1 MSSAYSWLAV
11 SGRSPDDTRRD
22 LGLTSGETYEGF
34 PDGNLSGILLP
45 AGWYLV
51 VSERCDYANTRRL
64 RRLSK
69 RCELVTC
76 AVEENIMYA
85 STSFWTN
92 GKLAWEVTHDS
103 QLQAGR
109 HHLEA
114 SGKLPTM
121 VDEIRQWY
129 AGEQAAMDQSN
140 QLVDCTMEV
149 PIETARR
156 ITGFSF
162 HDALPGE
169 GKERFHHLDHD
180 RATSKWWQFWR
191 R

>member
-1 MSSAYSWLAV
+1 MSFAYSWLAV
-11 SGRSPDDTRRD
+11 SGKSPDDTLRD
-22 LGLTSGETYEGF
+22 LGLTLGNTYEGF
-34 PDGNLSGILLP
+34 PNGNLSGIMLP
-45 AGWYLV
+45 TGWYLV

-76 AVEENIMYA
+76 AVEEHVMYA
-85 STSFWTN
+85 STSGWKN
-92 GKLAWEVTHDS
+92 GKHAWEITHDS
-103 QLQAGR
+103 QSAAGR
-109 HHLEA
+109 HHLDA
-114 SGKLPTM
+114 TGKLPPM
-121 VDEIRQWY
+121 FDEIRTWY

-162 HDALPGE
+162 HDTLPGE
-169 GKERFHHLDHD
+169 GKDLFHHLDRD
-180 RATSKWWQFWR
+180 PTAKKWWQFWR

>member
-1 MSSAYSWLAV
+1 MSTAYSWLAV
-11 SGRSPDDTRRD
+11 SGKSPDDTLRA
-22 LGLTSGETYEGF
+22 LGLASGETYAGF
-34 PDGNLSGILLP
+34 PEGSLSGIALP
-45 AGWYLV
+45 TGWYLV

-69 RCELVTC
+69 HCELITC
-76 AVEENIMYA
+76 AVEEHIMYA
-85 STSFWTN
+85 STSFWAN
-92 GKLAWEVTHDS
+92 GKLAWEVTHNS
-103 QLQAGR
+103 QLHAGR
-109 HHLEA
+109 HHLDA
-114 SGKLPTM
+114 SGKLPPM
-121 VDEIRQWY
+121 FDDIRKWY

-140 QLVDCTMEV
+140 QLVDCIMEV

-169 GKERFHHLDHD
+169 GRDQFHHLNRDP
-180 RATSKWWQFWR
+180 AAPKWWQLWR